1 LATTAR
7 KKAAPK
13 QLTTA
18 QRLDSIIKSARKIMR
33 KDKGL
38 NGDLDRLPMLTW
50 IMFLKFLDDMERI
63 EEGRAELAGK
73 DYRSIIEAPYRWRD
87 WAADADGITGPD
99 LLSFLVSEMTE
110 RPDGTR
116 GPGLFAYLRGLRGD
130 NGRRER
136 RDVIATVFQ
145 GFANRMESG
154 YLLRDVVN
162 LIDGIHFDSSEEVH
176 TLGRLYETLLR
187 EMRDAAGDSGEFYT
201 PRPVVRFMVEVT
213 DPKLGETILDP
224 ACGTGGFLTEAFLHL
239 EREADTVEK
248 RRILQEDS
256 FFGGEAKSLPFLLSQ
271 LNLLLHG
278 LHAPRIDPGNALRF
292 RLAEIGEDQRVDVI
306 LTNPPFGG
314 EEEAG
319 ILNNFPEDR
328 RTAETALLF
337 LQLIMRRLKRAGRG
351 RAAVVVPHG
360 TLFGDGISAR
370 IKADL
375 LEKFNLHTIVRL
387 REGVFEPYT
396 DIATNL
402 LFFDTSGPSRDV
414 WFYEQPEPEGR
425 KKYSKT
431 APMAFEEFE
440 ACLNWWNDRSENER
454 AWKVS
459 VKDLIE
465 RDEKGNVIK
474 CNLDIKNPH
483 KRGFEDE
490 RLPREI
496 IGSLLDRQRL
506 VLDRLLE
513 LNGYFENQKDMELS
527 RVELGRFLVKHTEKI
542 SLEPSSEYKQITVR
556 LWGKG
561 LALRGVKRGSE
572 IAAEKQVRVSAGQF
586 LMSRIDAR
594 HGAFGIVP
602 GDLDGALVSGDFPAF
617 DIDSKIVLPHF
628 FEWITRTEAFVDL
641 CRRAS
646 EGSTN
651 RVRLKEDKFLQMAI
665 PLPTLQTQK
674 DFLERLDVLADL
686 QVEGGASQ
694 ADLSALIQ
702 SILHSVFNGKATAA

>member
-1 LATTAR
+1 MTKPPEKSKVVRKLRCAVYAR
-7 KKAAPK
+7 DFFD
-13 QLTTA
+13 L
-18 QRLDSIIKSARKIMR
+18 IIIDECHRGSARDDSNWREILEWFEPATQIGMTATPR
-33 KDKGL
+33 RED
-38 NGDLDRLPMLTW
+38 NVDTYNYFGDPLYEYSLAQGIADG
-50 IMFLKFLDDMERI
+50 FL
-63 EEGRAELAGK
+63 
-73 DYRSIIEAPYRWRD
+73 APYRVHRVISDYDAAGWRPTRGELD
-87 WAADADGITGPD
+87 RYGREIPDAEYSTRDFERVVALRARTQAIAKHLAVFMAETDRFAKTIVFCVDQEHALEMRQEADGITGPD

-224 ACGTGGFLTEAFLHL
+224 ACGTGGFLTEAFQHL
-239 EREADTVEK
+239 ERQADTVEK

-292 RLAEIGEDQRVDVI
+292 RLAEIGEDQRVNVI

-375 LEKFNLHTIVRL
+375 LEKFNLHTVVRL
-387 REGVFEPYT
+387 REGVFAPYT
-396 DIATNL
+396 DIPANL
-402 LFFDTSGPSRDV
+402 IFFDTTGPTKDI
-414 WFYEQPEPEGR
+414 WYYEMPLPEGR

-431 APMAFEEFE
+431 APMAYEEFAE
-440 ACLNWWNDRSENER
+440 CLAWWKHREPNEC

-459 VKDLIE
+459 AAELIQ
-465 RDEKGNVIK
+465 RDDQDRVVA

-483 KRGFEDE
+483 SGEVVDHRAPAEIVDAIIAQE
-490 RLPREI
+490 QRI
-496 IGSLLDRQRL
+496 IGIMD
-506 VLDRLLE
+506 
-513 LNGYFENQKDMELS
+513 
-527 RVELGRFLVKHTEKI
+527 
-542 SLEPSSEYKQITVR
+542 
-556 LWGKG
+556 
-561 LALRGVKRGSE
+561 E
-572 IAAEKQVRVSAGQF
+572 IKA
-586 LMSRIDAR
+586 
-594 HGAFGIVP
+594 
-602 GDLDGALVSGDFPAF
+602 
-617 DIDSKIVLPHF
+617 
-628 FEWITRTEAFVDL
+628 
-641 CRRAS
+641 
-646 EGSTN
+646 
-651 RVRLKEDKFLQMAI
+651 
-665 PLPTLQTQK
+665 
-674 DFLERLDVLADL
+674 VLAER
-686 QVEGGASQ
+686 V
-694 ADLSALIQ
+694 
-702 SILHSVFNGKATAA
+702 

>member
-1 LATTAR
+1 LARTAR
-7 KKAAPK
+7 KKAEPK

-239 EREADTVEK
+239 ERQADTVEK

-292 RLAEIGEDQRVDVI
+292 RLAEIGEDQRVNVI

-375 LEKFNLHTIVRL
+375 LEKFNLHTVVRL
-387 REGVFEPYT
+387 REGVFAPYT
-396 DIATNL
+396 DIPANL
-402 LFFDTSGPSRDV
+402 IFFDTTGPTKDI
-414 WFYEQPEPEGR
+414 WYYEMPLPEGR

-431 APMAFEEFE
+431 APMAYEEF
-440 ACLNWWNDRSENER
+440 ADCLAWWKTRVPNER

-459 VKDLIE
+459 AGDLIQ
-465 RDEKGNVIK
+465 RDAQDRVVA

-483 KRGFEDE
+483 SGAIADHRAPAEIVDAIIAQE
-490 RLPREI
+490 QRI
-496 IGSLLDRQRL
+496 IGIMD
-506 VLDRLLE
+506 
-513 LNGYFENQKDMELS
+513 
-527 RVELGRFLVKHTEKI
+527 
-542 SLEPSSEYKQITVR
+542 
-556 LWGKG
+556 
-561 LALRGVKRGSE
+561 E
-572 IAAEKQVRVSAGQF
+572 IKA
-586 LMSRIDAR
+586 
-594 HGAFGIVP
+594 
-602 GDLDGALVSGDFPAF
+602 
-617 DIDSKIVLPHF
+617 
-628 FEWITRTEAFVDL
+628 
-641 CRRAS
+641 
-646 EGSTN
+646 
-651 RVRLKEDKFLQMAI
+651 
-665 PLPTLQTQK
+665 
-674 DFLERLDVLADL
+674 VLAER
-686 QVEGGASQ
+686 V
-694 ADLSALIQ
+694 
-702 SILHSVFNGKATAA
+702 

>member
-1 LATTAR
+1 MAKPAR

-63 EEGRAELAGK
+63 EEERAELAGK
-73 DYRSIIEAPYRWRD
+73 EYRPIIEPPYRWRD
-87 WAADADGITGPD
+87 WAAEVDGITGPD
-99 LLSFLVSEMTE
+99 LLTFLTAEKAE
-110 RPDGTR
+110 RPDGTK
-116 GPGLFAYLRGLRGD
+116 GPGLFAYLRALRGD

-176 TLGRLYETLLR
+176 VLGRLYETLLR

-201 PRPVVRFMVEVT
+201 PRPVVRFMVEVS
-213 DPKLGETILDP
+213 DPQLGETILDP
-224 ACGTGGFLTEAFLHL
+224 ACGTAGFLTESFLHL
-239 EREADTVEK
+239 ERQADTVEK
-248 RRILQEDS
+248 RRILQDAS
-256 FFGGEAKSLPFLLSQ
+256 IMGGEAKSLPFLLAQ
-271 LNLLLHG
+271 MNLLLHG
-278 LHAPRIDPGNALRF
+278 LHAPKIDPGNALRF
-292 RLAEIGEDQRVDVI
+292 RLNEIGEGQRVNII

-375 LEKFNLHTIVRL
+375 LEKFNLHTVVRL
-387 REGVFEPYT
+387 REGVFAPYT
-396 DIATNL
+396 DIPANL
-402 LFFDTSGPSRDV
+402 IFFDTSGPTKDI
-414 WFYEQPEPEGR
+414 WYYEMPLPEGR

-431 APMAFEEFE
+431 APMAYEEF
-440 ACLNWWNDRSENER
+440 ADCLEWWKNREENER

-459 VKDLIE
+459 ATCLIQ
-465 RDEKGNVIK
+465 RDTDRRVIA
-474 CNLDIKNPH
+474 CNLDLKNPH
-483 KRGFEDE
+483 ALEAEDHRQPDE
-490 RLPREI
+490 IVDAIIGREREI
-496 IGSLLDRQRL
+496 
-506 VLDRLLE
+506 
-513 LNGYFENQKDMELS
+513 
-527 RVELGRFLVKHTEKI
+527 
-542 SLEPSSEYKQITVR
+542 
-556 LWGKG
+556 
-561 LALRGVKRGSE
+561 
-572 IAAEKQVRVSAGQF
+572 
-586 LMSRIDAR
+586 
-594 HGAFGIVP
+594 
-602 GDLDGALVSGDFPAF
+602 
-617 DIDSKIVLPHF
+617 
-628 FEWITRTEAFVDL
+628 
-641 CRRAS
+641 
-646 EGSTN
+646 
-651 RVRLKEDKFLQMAI
+651 MAI
-665 PLPTLQTQK
+665 M
-674 DFLERLDVLADL
+674 DEIRAELA
-686 QVEGGASQ
+686 EG
-694 ADLSALIQ
+694 
-702 SILHSVFNGKATAA
+702 T

>member
-1 LATTAR
+1 MARTAR

-73 DYRSIIEAPYRWRD
+73 DYRPIIEPPYRWRD

-116 GPGLFAYLRGLRGD
+116 GPGLFAYLRALRGD

-162 LIDGIHFDSSEEVH
+162 LVDGIHFDSSEEVH

-224 ACGTGGFLTEAFLHL
+224 ACGTGGFLTEAFQHL
-239 EREADTVEK
+239 ERQADTVEK

-292 RLAEIGEDQRVDVI
+292 RLAEIGEDQRVNVI

-351 RAAVVVPHG
+351 RAAVVVPNG
-360 TLFGDGISAR
+360 TLFGDGIAAV

-375 LEKFNLHTIVRL
+375 LEQFNLHTIVRL
-387 REGVFEPYT
+387 PPGVFEPYT

-402 LFFDTSGPSRDV
+402 LFFDTSGSTGDV

-431 APMAFEEFE
+431 APMLYEEFRG
-440 ACLNWWNDRSENER
+440 CLDWWQDRYESDR
-454 AWKVS
+454 AWKIS
-459 VKDLIE
+459 
-465 RDEKGNVIK
+465 RDEIIIRDDRGQLIS
-474 CNLDIKNPH
+474 CNLDVKNPH
-483 KRGFEDE
+483 KSALIDLRRPG
-490 RLPREI
+490 EI
-496 IGSLLDRQRL
+496 ISSLLDQQRD
-506 VLDRLLE
+506 VLKKLE
-513 LNGYFENQKDMELS
+513 SIASEIDLHHEPLFRRMEIGQFLS
-527 RVELGRFLVKHTEKI
+527 KVVKKTTI
-542 SLEPSSEYKQITVR
+542 TPDIEYKQITVR

-561 LALRGVKRGSE
+561 LVLRGVKPGSE
-572 IAAEKQVRVSAGQF
+572 IAAEKQIQVSAGQF

-594 HGAFGIVP
+594 HGAFGIIP
-602 GDLDGALVSGDFPAF
+602 DELDGALVSGDFPAF
-617 DIDSKIVLPHF
+617 QIDDTVILPHF

-651 RVRLKEDKFLQMAI
+651 RVRLKEDKFLRMQI
-665 PLPTLQTQK
+665 PVP
-674 DFLERLDVLADL
+674 DLE
-686 QVEGGASQ
+686 
-694 ADLSALIQ
+694 IQ
-702 SILHSVFNGKATAA
+702 NSILRQLLALAKLSEDSVCFQSDVSAAIQAKLHSLFADP